1 MRVRATEIV
10 SVIVAVVACAGA
22 VVSALYTYTNRNREL
37 DIELI
42 KIGISILRADPKETQ
57 TNGAR
62 EWAVQVI
69 ETYSR
74 NAFSP
79 AAKSELLQ
87 NKLGYDVID
96 VYSVYGPRGDVS
108 SSGFGDSGRISPKS
122 KERFFPPQSK

>member
-22 VVSALYTYTNRNREL
+22 VVSALYTYTSRNREL

-62 EWAVQVI
+62 EWAIQVI

-74 NAFSP
+74 NQFSP

-87 NKLGYDVID
+87 NKLGFDD
-96 VYSVYGPRGDVS
+96 FGSTGGDVS
-108 SSGFGDSGRISPKS
+108 GSGFGDSGRISPKS